1 MHGQNE
7 ETNNTQMKHL
17 DKTSRSSGC
26 IFHMY
31 KRTRHVP
38 LMRWGLLKHLT
49 ITCTYLKMLNGHMCP
64 WMEICIGF
72 ARLMNISSKAL
83 ILLGRFSNPFV
94 SFPFKITICLDE
106 HLLAVWK
113 GDRFSLLK
121 QSFLTREIEIW
132 VMKNKID
139 DKEKVVW

>member
-1 MHGQNE
+1 
-7 ETNNTQMKHL
+7 
-17 DKTSRSSGC
+17 
-26 IFHMY
+26 
-31 KRTRHVP
+31 
-38 LMRWGLLKHLT
+38 
-49 ITCTYLKMLNGHMCP
+49 
-64 WMEICIGF
+64 MEICIGF

-83 ILLGRFSNPFV
+83 IFTWEIFQPV
-94 SFPFKITICLDE
+94 CLDE

-113 GDRFSLLK
+113 GEWFLLLK